1 MFNLYGNTEMYF
13 GRGSR
18 KNLVNILE
26 KNDVKNILLVIG
38 KNSVAHGIADMIYPY
53 IDSEKY
59 NIRMFN
65 DIKPNPTIENV
76 LEGIEVTKDF
86 MPDIVITVGGGS
98 VIDTAKA
105 IAIVL
110 TNPDKADIRSLNIV
124 NSTKHKC
131 IPIVALPT
139 TCGTGTEVTQAFVIT
154 DDELKTKMCCLDVNT
169 FPIIAIIDSE
179 LMDGMPNGLAASTG
193 MDALTHAMEAFVCN
207 NRNPIS
213 DMYALKS
220 IKLIFTNIKEAV
232 LDRDEY
238 AKDEMALAQYIAGYS
253 FANSGLGLVHAMA
266 HQLGGMYDLAHGLC
280 NAILLPYVMRFNG
293 QVCSDRFRVILKE
306 LGTDVNGLAN
316 EEIIEILFKKI
327 NALNS
332 LLGTDKKL
340 GELGVKEE
348 DLAIMADNAL
358 KDSCIGANIIMPT
371 KEEIIKLYKEAM

>member
-59 NIRMFN
+59 NVRMFN

-110 TNPDKADIRSLNIV
+110 TNPEKSDIRSLNIV

-238 AKDEMALAQYIAGYS
+238 AKDEMALAQYVAGYS

>member
-207 NRNPIS
+207 NRNAIT

>member
-110 TNPDKADIRSLNIV
+110 TNPEKSDIRSLNIA
-124 NSTKHKC
+124 NSTNHKC

-154 DDELKTKMCCLDVNT
+154 DDELKTKMCCIDVNT

-179 LMDGMPNGLAASTG
+179 LMDGMPNGLAAATG

-207 NRNPIS
+207 NRNAIT

-232 LDRDEY
+232 LYRDEY

>member
-59 NIRMFN
+59 NVRMFN

-110 TNPDKADIRSLNIV
+110 TNPEKSDIRSLNIV

-154 DDELKTKMCCLDVNT
+154 DDELKKKMCCLDVNT

-207 NRNPIS
+207 NRNAIT

-348 DLAIMADNAL
+348 DLATMADNAL